1 MKRLRRWIAA
11 SCLALAAA
19 DAHAQAE
26 LDSTPGLQASRAWL
40 ADLVA
45 GRYGAT
51 WEEASPMLK
60 NGMPKVQWETGIER
74 ARGPQ
79 GVVVARK
86 IRQARCTRGTQADP
100 EDEIC
105 VIQYDT
111 QFEGRLGDEQVTVLR
126 GRDGSWR
133 VAAYQLR

>member
-1 MKRLRRWIAA
+1 MRMRRWIAC

-19 DAHAQAE
+19 TAHAQAE
-26 LDSTPGLQASRAWL
+26 LDSTPGLLASRAWL
-40 ADLVA
+40 ADLDA

-51 WEEASPMLK
+51 WEEASPTLK
-60 NGMPKVQWETGIER
+60 AGMPKVQWETGIER

-86 IRQARCTRGTQADP
+86 IRQARCTVGTQADP
-100 EDEIC
+100 EAGIC